1 MTEQDRAL
9 LLLGNRKSLI
19 RVDLLDSDFEV
30 IEELS
35 GHVISLSLTI
45 SATSDIRRVCN
56 MQMHVENKAD
66 LSSTSQRIWYNN
78 LIQIH
83 HGINDGNTTHW
94 FLLGSFLLNENSY
107 TYNATTQE
115 LSMDLV
121 DMMAAATEIRGS
133 QIGGGGVKIEA
144 GQNIRS
150 AFIATV
156 SEFSPFSRFDV
167 VEFEDTIPYDLEF
180 QATDYP
186 YAVLKK
192 MLELFP
198 LYQMFYTVDGTFTV
212 APIPDG
218 IDDPVAIPAEVM
230 DELIISEKRTNSAKD
245 VKNTTELFG
254 REINADYTAVEVET
268 VGDSYHLTISD
279 EFKVL
284 EAGSTISFTP
294 TTASIT
300 GQKIKV
306 QDLPEYEVYEVQIG
320 GGEVPIAAGAMEADV
335 HYVVRYANSKFYL
348 QGESAIR
355 VIVQEVSVQPTP
367 QQIEDFKT
375 ATACRN
381 VRFIVNPESP
391 FAADK
396 IGALKQ
402 VLKDGEY
409 AGINTNS
416 LAFERALFENY
427 KKARLTDTLEIESLF
442 VPTLDVNTKIQ
453 YRDLTGFP
461 YEESATFS
469 ISEDGYLHTN
479 RATLI
484 QYLESNIVGGELV
497 ITEKDGFDKS
507 IVRSLEFNME
517 SQELIADFNISLN
530 TMLVQEISIDF
541 ANYTMTVS
549 GARFYPYYPF

>member
-198 LYQMFYTVDGTFTV
+198 LYQMYYTVDGTFTV

-268 VGDSYHLTISD
+268 VGDSYHLIISD

-306 QDLPEYEVYEVQIG
+306 QDLPEYEV
-320 GGEVPIAAGAMEADV
+320 
-335 HYVVRYANSKFYL
+335 
-348 QGESAIR
+348 
-355 VIVQEVSVQPTP
+355 
-367 QQIEDFKT
+367 
-375 ATACRN
+375 
-381 VRFIVNPESP
+381 
-391 FAADK
+391 
-396 IGALKQ
+396 
-402 VLKDGEY
+402 
-409 AGINTNS
+409 
-416 LAFERALFENY
+416 
-427 KKARLTDTLEIESLF
+427 
-442 VPTLDVNTKIQ
+442 
-453 YRDLTGFP
+453 
-461 YEESATFS
+461 
-469 ISEDGYLHTN
+469 
-479 RATLI
+479 
-484 QYLESNIVGGELV
+484 
-497 ITEKDGFDKS
+497 
-507 IVRSLEFNME
+507 
-517 SQELIADFNISLN
+517 
-530 TMLVQEISIDF
+530 
-541 ANYTMTVS
+541 
-549 GARFYPYYPF
+549 